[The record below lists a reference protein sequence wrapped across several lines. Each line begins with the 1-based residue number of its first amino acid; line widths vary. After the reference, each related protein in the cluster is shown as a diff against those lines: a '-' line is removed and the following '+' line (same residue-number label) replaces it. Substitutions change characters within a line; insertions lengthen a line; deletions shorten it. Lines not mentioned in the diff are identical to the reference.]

1 METHQRP
8 LFQHLILIVPCW
20 FRMKFRLIRR
30 LRGWGG
36 GGYDVHG
43 LTPTAKCWRGYAAL

>member
-1 METHQRP
+1 M
-8 LFQHLILIVPCW
+8 FGVILERQCVPGTAP
-20 FRMKFRLIRR
+20 LIRR